1 MINWWALHYDPEWY
15 HEPEK
20 VDTAQKILI
29 LKFEPKRFLN
39 HKLGAAEYAAMADVE
54 LRDHFAYGGGRRI
67 CPGLHVAEQSLF
79 VNISRLLWGFNLEH
93 AKDADGNDIPVDATT
108 MGLSPGFLSIP
119 KPFQC
124 CMVPNCWRLTGSS
137 YNSAQCTPC
146 ENIKG

>member
-1 MINWWALHYDPEWY
+1 MLS
-15 HEPEK
+15 
-20 VDTAQKILI
+20 

-39 HKLGAAEYAAMADVE
+39 HKLSAAEYAAMADVE

-119 KPFQC
+119 RPFQC
-124 CMVPNCWRLTGSS
+124 CRAPNCLRLTSLAITPR
-137 YNSAQCTPC
+137 SARHAKILKDEWEEAKQTGIQFERTHLERLVPQ
-146 ENIKG
+146 